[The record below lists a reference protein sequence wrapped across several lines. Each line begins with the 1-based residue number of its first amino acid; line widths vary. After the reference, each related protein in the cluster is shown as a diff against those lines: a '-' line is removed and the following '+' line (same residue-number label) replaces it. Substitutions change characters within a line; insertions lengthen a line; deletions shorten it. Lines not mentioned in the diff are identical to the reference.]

1 MDTTNFI
8 KSLNSLSDQELYRV
22 KDNIVEQLNIVEALL
37 MSRWNSEEHSAVIND
52 LTHNG
57 KFEVEY
63 PEIEFQVPEAAEVTP
78 EPQKEQRVWTEDQI
92 RKLLET
98 KDSAVENAI
107 VRLFKLQTA
116 SEQDSRHTNTHN
128 GVGFNAADSVA
139 GTHFAQWLLGLNHK
153 NQQRYAK
160 KSLTSPQ
167 AVTRGQRG
175 GRSGWYRYCGTHNM
189 TPIQRA
195 RRIAIK
201 HIGQLVAIAN
211 GEL

>member
-1 MDTTNFI
+1 M
-8 KSLNSLSDQELYRV
+8 
-22 KDNIVEQLNIVEALL
+22 
-37 MSRWNSEEHSAVIND
+37 
-52 LTHNG
+52 
-57 KFEVEY
+57 
-63 PEIEFQVPEAAEVTP
+63 
-78 EPQKEQRVWTEDQI
+78 
-92 RKLLET
+92 
-98 KDSAVENAI
+98 
-107 VRLFKLQTA
+107 RLFKLQTA
-116 SEQDSRHTNTHN
+116 SEQNSRHTDTHN

-167 AVTRGQRG
+167 AIARGQRG
-175 GRSGWYRYCGTHNM
+175 GRAGWFRYCGTHNM

-195 RRIAIK
+195 RRIALK

>member
-1 MDTTNFI
+1 MDTNNFI
-8 KSLNSLSDQELYRV
+8 KSLNSLSDQELFRV
-22 KDNIVEQLNIVEALL
+22 KDNLVEQLNAVESLL
-37 MSRWNSEEHSAVIND
+37 MSRWKSEEHSPVIND
-52 LTHNG
+52 LTHND
-57 KFEVEY
+57 KFELVT
-63 PEIEFQVPEAAEVTP
+63 PEIEFQVPEVAP

-92 RKLLET
+92 RNLLET

-116 SEQDSRHTNTHN
+116 SEQNSRHTDTHN

-167 AVTRGQRG
+167 AIARGQRG
-175 GRSGWYRYCGTHNM
+175 GRAGWFRYCGTHNM

-195 RRIAIK
+195 RRIALK

>member
-1 MDTTNFI
+1 MDNTNFI
-8 KSLNSLSDQELYRV
+8 KSLNSLTTQELYRV
-22 KDNIVEQLNIVEALL
+22 KDNIVEQLNAVESLL
-37 MSRWNSEEHSAVIND
+37 QSRWKSEEHSAVIND

-57 KFEVEY
+57 KFELVT
-63 PEIEFQVPEAAEVTP
+63 PEIEFQVPEVAP
-78 EPQKEQRVWTEDQI
+78 EPQKEQRVWTEDKI
-92 RKLLET
+92 RNLLET

-116 SEQDSRHTNTHN
+116 SEQNSRHTDTHN

-139 GTHFAQWLLGLNHK
+139 GTHFAQWLLGLDHK

-167 AVTRGQRG
+167 AIARGQRG
-175 GRSGWYRYCGTHNM
+175 GRAGWFRYCGTHNM

-195 RRIAIK
+195 RRIALK

>member
-8 KSLNSLSDQELYRV
+8 KSLNSLTTQELYRV
-22 KDNIVEQLNIVEALL
+22 KDNIVEQLNAVESLL
-37 MSRWNSEEHSAVIND
+37 QSRWKSEEHSAVIND

-57 KFEVEY
+57 KFELDT
-63 PEIEFQVPEAAEVTP
+63 PEIEFQVPEVAP
-78 EPQKEQRVWTEDQI
+78 EPQKEQRVWTEDKI
-92 RKLLET
+92 RNLLET

-116 SEQDSRHTNTHN
+116 SEQNSRHTDTHN

-139 GTHFAQWLLGLNHK
+139 GTHFAQWLLGLDHK

-167 AVTRGQRG
+167 AIARGQRG
-175 GRSGWYRYCGTHNM
+175 GRAGWFRYCGTHNM

-195 RRIAIK
+195 RRIALK

>member
-22 KDNIVEQLNIVEALL
+22 KDNLVEQLNIVEAL
-37 MSRWNSEEHSAVIND
+37 MQARWKQE
-52 LTHNG
+52 
-57 KFEVEY
+57 
-63 PEIEFQVPEAAEVTP
+63 EVTP
-78 EPQKEQRVWTEDQI
+78 VIEIPTEERKWTEDQI
-92 RKLLET
+92 RNLLET

-116 SEQDSRHTNTHN
+116 SEQNSRHTNTHN

-167 AVTRGQRG
+167 AVARGQRG
-175 GRSGWYRYCGTHNM
+175 GRAGWFRYCGTHNM

-195 RRIAIK
+195 RRIALK

>member
-1 MDTTNFI
+1 MDTTQFI
-8 KSLNSLSDQELYRV
+8 QSLQSLSNEELYRV
-22 KDNIVEQLNIVEALL
+22 KDRIVDQLNAVESLL
-37 MSRWNSEEHSAVIND
+37 MSRWKAEEHSAIAND
-52 LTHNG
+52 LSHNG
-57 KFEVEY
+57 KFEVVY
-63 PEIEFQVPEAAEVTP
+63 PEIEFQVPEVAP
-78 EPQKEQRVWTEDQI
+78 EPKKEQRVWTEDMI
-92 RKLLET
+92 RNLLET

-116 SEQDSRHTNTHN
+116 SEQNSRHTDTHN

-167 AVTRGQRG
+167 AIARGQRG
-175 GRSGWYRYCGTHNM
+175 GRSGWFRYCGTHNM

-195 RRIAIK
+195 RRIALK

>member
-8 KSLNSLSDQELYRV
+8 QSLNSLSTQELYQV
-22 KDNIVEQLNIVEALL
+22 KDNLVEQLNIVEAL
-37 MSRWNSEEHSAVIND
+37 MQARWKQE
-52 LTHNG
+52 
-57 KFEVEY
+57 
-63 PEIEFQVPEAAEVTP
+63 EVTP
-78 EPQKEQRVWTEDQI
+78 VIETPTEERVWTEDEI
-92 RKLLET
+92 RSLLLT

-116 SEQDSRHTNTHN
+116 SEQNSRHTNTHN

-167 AVTRGQRG
+167 AVARGERG
-175 GRSGWYRYCGTHNM
+175 GRTGWYKYCGAHNM
-189 TPIQRA
+189 TPIERA